1 MNVMEDNEYDTNDR
15 RRNLLLTTSSQGSF
29 LRKLGGTPPAFYF
42 FLGGGGR
49 GEEVAWQARYTQ
61 ARSIISHCSAIE
73 PVLQETGPTTAAE
86 IEPTFYEESGLLSV
100 EIINFIHRCIS
111 RNMNQPA
118 SKLSISSC
126 KWSKPQDNA
135 WASDPTRFLL
145 CWGSFRVACDFSS
158 PMWGVCSQ
166 GLCALAACHESGI
179 SFVYFKPKQTRT
191 TKIIFSRSQERK
203 GKLSTGL

>member
-1 MNVMEDNEYDTNDR
+1 MNVMEDSEYDTNDR
-15 RRNLLLTTSSQGSF
+15 RRNLLLTTSSLGSF
-29 LRKLGGTPPAFYF
+29 LRKLEGTPPPPLLF
-42 FLGGGGR
+42 FFGGGGCMTDTLYA
-49 GEEVAWQARYTQ
+49 G
-61 ARSIISHCSAIE
+61 SIISHFSAIE
-73 PVLQETGPTTAAE
+73 PMLQETGPTTAAE

-111 RNMNQPA
+111 RNMHQPA

-135 WASDPTRFLL
+135 WAGDPTRFLL
-145 CWGSFRVACDFSS
+145 CWGSFRVPCDFSF
-158 PMWGVCSQ
+158 PLWGVCSQ

>member
-15 RRNLLLTTSSQGSF
+15 RRNLLLTTSSLGSF
-29 LRKLGGTPPAFYF
+29 LRKLGGTPPPPSIF
-42 FLGGGGR
+42 FGGG
-49 GEEVAWQARYTQ
+49 AWGGGCMTDTLYAG
-61 ARSIISHCSAIE
+61 SIISHCSAIE

-111 RNMNQPA
+111 RNMHQPA

-145 CWGSFRVACDFSS
+145 CWGSFRVPCDFSS